1 MRREGISSLRW
12 SWVVLALLCVGA
24 IVAAVLVVGP
34 TSSSQ
39 ASRSRTVTA
48 EKGVVQSTVSGSGSL
63 QVQETDVNFADS
75 GQLVEVKVKPG
86 QHVVEGQVLAR
97 IKSNDQR
104 LALDQAEANLTSA
117 EAKLRQA
124 EASASASTTAP
135 TSAVATAAAKQG
147 PTGTT
152 GPSGSGGG
160 GNSGSGNSDSG
171 NSGSNNSSSGQNQSS
186 AANSA
191 ATQASN
197 EANIASAQAGVDSAQ
212 AAVDSA
218 QQALSATELTAPVT
232 GTVASVNAGVGD
244 FVSGGGSSGTGSSGS
259 SSGSGSNS
267 GSGGGGSG
275 GGNGSS
281 SSSSSSSSGTGSS
294 SSAFIVIVNMHR
306 VDLVVPFSESDIHK
320 VKLHQPATVTVNA
333 LPGVELA
340 AHVTAIDTL
349 PTTNSGVVSYNV
361 TLHLDQL
368 TSGPQARHDRLRV
381 GRDLAGRGRGE
392 RHQLGDLAARRR
404 VHGDARQERQDGHPA
419 RHHRDRRRQHHS
431 DPQRAQRR

>member
-1 MRREGISSLRW
+1 M
-12 SWVVLALLCVGA
+12 GA

-39 ASRSRTVTA
+39 ASRARTVTA

-124 EASASASTTAP
+124 EASASASTTTQ
-135 TSAVATAAAKQG
+135 TSAVATASAKQG

-160 GNSGSGNSDSG
+160 GNSGSGNSGSG
-171 NSGSNNSSSGQNQSS
+171 NSSSGQNQSS

-191 ATQASN
+191 ATQAAN

-218 QQALSATELTAPVT
+218 QQALAATELTAP
-232 GTVASVNAGVGD
+232 
-244 FVSGGGSSGTGSSGS
+244 
-259 SSGSGSNS
+259 
-267 GSGGGGSG
+267 
-275 GGNGSS
+275 
-281 SSSSSSSSGTGSS
+281 
-294 SSAFIVIVNMHR
+294 
-306 VDLVVPFSESDIHK
+306 
-320 VKLHQPATVTVNA
+320 
-333 LPGVELA
+333 
-340 AHVTAIDTL
+340 
-349 PTTNSGVVSYNV
+349 
-361 TLHLDQL
+361 
-368 TSGPQARHDRLRV
+368 
-381 GRDLAGRGRGE
+381 
-392 RHQLGDLAARRR
+392 
-404 VHGDARQERQDGHPA
+404 
-419 RHHRDRRRQHHS
+419 
-431 DPQRAQRR
+431 